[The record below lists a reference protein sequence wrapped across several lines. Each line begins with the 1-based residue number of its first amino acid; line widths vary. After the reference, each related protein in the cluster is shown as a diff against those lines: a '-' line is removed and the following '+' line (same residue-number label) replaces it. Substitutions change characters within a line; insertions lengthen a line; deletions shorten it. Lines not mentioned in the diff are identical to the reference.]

1 MSTVPPSRCGR
12 FEEALSRGEEAVAAL
27 EAHAVKCADCRD
39 ALRLWRQISEAAPT
53 LKKSWESPNLF
64 PEIAR
69 ALAAEKQ
76 QGKPREAAPA
86 PRRKFAWVPLAA
98 AASLFIL
105 SMIGL
110 SVFKPGES
118 ARDPL
123 TRPSYGKEPLLG
135 DETLKEVETAEANY
149 LSSIEKLSQLAEP
162 RMANPDAPVMASYRE
177 KLQLLDS
184 AIVDLRAQL
193 EGNRFNTHLR
203 KELMAMYQEK
213 KRTLEEV
220 VKEVKS

>member
-1 MSTVPPSRCGR
+1 MSGECRQFEKALARGPEAVEALEVHAASCGECGSGCVCGR
-12 FEEALSRGEEAVAAL
+12 KSR
-27 EAHAVKCADCRD
+27 KR
-39 ALRLWRQISEAAPT
+39 LRRSRRSGRARICPRG
-53 LKKSWESPNLF
+53 SP
-64 PEIAR
+64 AR
-69 ALAAEKQ
+69 SRPGRRKP
-76 QGKPREAAPA
+76 GKPPRRRAA
-86 PRRKFAWVPLAA
+86 PRRRLAWIPAA
-98 AASLFIL
+98 AAAALFVL

-149 LSSIEKLSQLAEP
+149 LASIAKLSQLAQA
-162 RMANPDAPVMASYRE
+162 RMANPDSPVMASYRE

-184 AIVDLRAQL
+184 AIADLRAQL

-213 KRTLEEV
+213 KRTLEQV

>member
-1 MSTVPPSRCGR
+1 MSGACRK
-12 FEEALSRGEEAVAAL
+12 FDKALERGPEAVAAL
-27 EAHAVKCADCRD
+27 EVHAASCEECRER
-39 ALRLWRQISEAAPT
+39 LRLWKEISEAAPS
-53 LKKSWESPNLF
+53 LKKEWESPD
-64 PEIAR
+64 
-69 ALAAEKQ
+69 LAARITRAIAAA
-76 QGKPREAAPA
+76 GPREDEHAAPA
-86 PRRKFAWVPLAA
+86 SPPRRRLNWVPAA
-98 AASLFIL
+98 AAAALFVL

-110 SVFKPGES
+110 TVFKPGES

-123 TRPSYGKEPLLG
+123 ARPSFGKEALLG

-149 LSSIEKLSQLAEP
+149 LSSIDKLSSLAQA
-162 RMANPDAPVMASYRE
+162 RMANPDSPVMASYRE

-184 AIVDLRAQL
+184 AIGDLRAQL

-203 KELMAMYQEK
+203 KELLAMYQEK

>member
-1 MSTVPPSRCGR
+1 LSGACRQFEKALARGPEAVLALEVHAASCGDCGEQLRLWKEISQAAPALKKEWESPDLPERIARAIEAGPPQAGQAAPAAAPRR
-12 FEEALSRGEEAVAAL
+12 RRAWIPAVAA
-27 EAHAVKCADCRD
+27 A
-39 ALRLWRQISEAAPT
+39 AL
-53 LKKSWESPNLF
+53 F
-64 PEIAR
+64 
-69 ALAAEKQ
+69 
-76 QGKPREAAPA
+76 
-86 PRRKFAWVPLAA
+86 V
-98 AASLFIL
+98 L

-149 LSSIEKLSQLAEP
+149 LSSIAKLSQLAEA
-162 RMANPDAPVMASYRE
+162 RMANPDSPVMASYRE

-184 AIVDLRAQL
+184 AIADLRAQV
-193 EGNRFNTHLR
+193 EGNRFNAHLR

>member
-1 MSTVPPSRCGR
+1 MSAACRM
-12 FEEALSRGEEAVAAL
+12 FEKALARGPEAVEALEVHAASCEE
-27 EAHAVKCADCRD
+27 CRER
-39 ALRLWRQISEAAPT
+39 LRLWKEISQAAPA
-53 LKKSWESPNLF
+53 LKKEWESPDLF
-64 PEIAR
+64 ARIAR
-69 ALAAEKQ
+69 AIETAPPQAGQAALAA
-76 QGKPREAAPA
+76 A
-86 PRRKFAWVPLAA
+86 PRRRRTWIPAA
-98 AASLFIL
+98 AAAALFVL

-149 LSSIEKLSQLAEP
+149 LASIAKLAQLAEA
-162 RMANPDAPVMASYRE
+162 RMANPDSPVMASYRE

-184 AIVDLRAQL
+184 AIADLRAQL

>member
-1 MSTVPPSRCGR
+1 VSGACRK
-12 FEEALSRGEEAVAAL
+12 FEKALARGTEAVLAL
-27 EAHAVKCADCRD
+27 EIHAASCGDCGEQ
-39 ALRLWRQISEAAPT
+39 LRLWKEISQAAPS
-53 LKKSWESPNLF
+53 LKKAWESPDL
-64 PEIAR
+64 PARIAR
-69 ALAAEKQ
+69 AIEAGPPQAGQATPAPAA
-76 QGKPREAAPA
+76 A
-86 PRRKFAWVPLAA
+86 PRRRRTWIPAA
-98 AASLFIL
+98 AAAALFVL

-149 LSSIEKLSQLAEP
+149 LASIAKLAQLAEA
-162 RMANPDAPVMASYRE
+162 RMANPDSPVMASYRE

-184 AIVDLRAQL
+184 AIADLRAQL

>member
-1 MSTVPPSRCGR
+1 M
-12 FEEALSRGEEAVAAL
+12 
-27 EAHAVKCADCRD
+27 
-39 ALRLWRQISEAAPT
+39 I
-53 LKKSWESPNLF
+53 
-64 PEIAR
+64 
-69 ALAAEKQ
+69 
-76 QGKPREAAPA
+76 
-86 PRRKFAWVPLAA
+86 
-98 AASLFIL
+98 

-110 SVFKPGES
+110 TVFKPGES

-123 TRPSYGKEPLLG
+123 ARPSFGKEALLG

-149 LSSIEKLSQLAEP
+149 LSSIEKLSSLAQA
-162 RMANPDAPVMASYRE
+162 RMANPDSPVMASYRE

-184 AIVDLRAQL
+184 AIGDLRAQL

-203 KELMAMYQEK
+203 KELLAMYQEK